1 MNRILTVIASFI
13 TMLCIG
19 SIYAWSIVAAELI
32 KHYNFSASESQIVF
46 GSVIFIFPVTMI
58 FVGLMSKKFNPKYF
72 GYISGILFS
81 AGYFLASFSEGNFW
95 PIYIGVGVI
104 GGIGTGFGYWI
115 SLTSSVKSFPE
126 RKGLITG
133 IAAAGFGLGAVFMSE
148 ISQIILSNGNNI
160 LEFFRIVA
168 IVYGLI
174 ILFLANFIFQHKQ
187 ESADNEAP
195 PKVSYFV
202 SSNIFKKLFLGI
214 FLGTFAGF
222 LIIGSLKIIGS
233 QYSISNDS
241 LVLGVALFAFANFSG
256 RLGWGFL
263 SDHIGASL
271 AIFFALLFQA
281 VSILSLILFP
291 LTDTL
296 YLALSVLIGFGF
308 GGNFVLFAKESA
320 QVFGVKNLGL
330 VYPYVFI
337 GSAFAGI
344 AGPFSGGLL
353 FDISGSYNYAIIL
366 ASTMSV
372 LGSLIFLIHF
382 NKSRGDKSSINKL

>member
-1 MNRILTVIASFI
+1 M
-13 TMLCIG
+13 
-19 SIYAWSIVAAELI
+19 
-32 KHYNFSASESQIVF
+32 
-46 GSVIFIFPVTMI
+46 
-58 FVGLMSKKFNPKYF
+58 
-72 GYISGILFS
+72 
-81 AGYFLASFSEGNFW
+81 
-95 PIYIGVGVI
+95 
-104 GGIGTGFGYWI
+104 
-115 SLTSSVKSFPE
+115 
-126 RKGLITG
+126 
-133 IAAAGFGLGAVFMSE
+133 
-148 ISQIILSNGNNI
+148 
-160 LEFFRIVA
+160 EFFRIVA

-187 ESADNEAP
+187 DSADNEAP

-202 SSNIFKKLFLGI
+202 SSSIFKKLFLGI

-233 QYSISNDS
+233 QYSITNDS

-308 GGNFVLFAKESA
+308 GGNFALFAKESA

-382 NKSRGDKSSINKL
+382 IKSRGDKSSINKL